1 MTKEQ
6 IDFIFGSLLCLIGL
20 IVGGS
25 ILACVWKGKKKQIFL
40 TIILFYLTVTT
51 AVFLG
56 KFTKLIWLSFS
67 LPVFLVLV
75 LFWISLRNFRITSL
89 MVYLIKEHKY
99 LEAIRIGEKE
109 IKRGN
114 NNFGVKI
121 NLAVAYYYNRNIDKA
136 LSVIESIDVSKLPSS
151 ERKLLEDWKTKI
163 KESLNKL
170 PNSG

>member
-1 MTKEQ
+1 
-6 IDFIFGSLLCLIGL
+6 
-20 IVGGS
+20 
-25 ILACVWKGKKKQIFL
+25 
-40 TIILFYLTVTT
+40 
-51 AVFLG
+51 
-56 KFTKLIWLSFS
+56 
-67 LPVFLVLV
+67 
-75 LFWISLRNFRITSL
+75 

-121 NLAVAYYYNRNIDKA
+121 NLAVAYYYNKNIDKA